1 MIKEAAQPAD
11 APEHRIEGEDAMKRV
26 LEQLRRTTAAC
37 AILVAGV
44 SALAPVALGQSAP
57 GYAPPRLNDG
67 RPDLEGTWTNASI
80 TNMQRD
86 ANRPNLVL
94 TEQEA
99 AEEEGTDYYNNRTR
113 EDAKPN
119 DPNDTRLLD
128 GTDLLSGG
136 GYNAFWVDQGTK
148 VAAVKGQLRSS
159 WIVEPANGRIP
170 YKSAPG
176 RPAPAP
182 VTTASPSS
190 PTPKPS
196 ATAPGRISV
205 QGPGAVDRNAGG
217 GYGSYN
223 GPETRPLG
231 DRCLIGFGNTGG
243 PVMTNVLYNNH
254 YQIVQAPDHVMILV
268 EMVHD
273 ARIIPISRE
282 RVRPEVIKPWLGDS
296 IGWYEGDTLVVET
309 RNVHP
314 MQRGYLSP
322 KGKLTERFI
331 RWSDTQITYEFT
343 VEDETLYTQPWKGE
357 MALNLSKEPLYEY
370 ACHEGNYSM
379 PGILAGARKQ
389 EREGKIVAANADEE
403 GR

>member
-1 MIKEAAQPAD
+1 MSGLVG
-11 APEHRIEGEDAMKRV
+11 R
-26 LEQLRRTTAAC
+26 LFRTTVVCGALLAGFGLTAAG
-37 AILVAGV
+37 AY
-44 SALAPVALGQSAP
+44 GQSAP
-57 GYAPPRLNDG
+57 GYKVPKLSDG

-86 ANRPNLVL
+86 AKRPQLVL
-94 TEQEA
+94 TPEEAA
-99 AEEEGTDYYNNRTR
+99 AEEGSDYYNNRTR

-148 VAAVKGQLRSS
+148 VASVKGQLRSS

-170 YKSAPG
+170 YKAAPG
-176 RPAPAP
+176 RPVQASAPAP
-182 VTTASPSS
+182 AASPS
-190 PTPKPS
+190 PVPRPS
-196 ATAPGRISV
+196 ATAPGKITV
-205 QGPGAVDRNAGG
+205 QGPGPVDRNAGG
-217 GYGSYN
+217 GFGSYN
-223 GPETRPLG
+223 GPEMRPIG
-231 DRCLIGFGNTGG
+231 ERCLIGFGNTGG

-254 YQIVQAPDHVMILV
+254 YQIVQSPDHVMIMV

-273 ARIIPISRE
+273 ARIIPITRE
-282 RVRPEVIKPWLGDS
+282 RTRPDVIKPWLGDS

-309 RNVHP
+309 RNVNP
-314 MQRGYLSP
+314 IQRGYLSP
-322 KGKLTERFI
+322 KGKLTERFT

-357 MALNLSKEPLYEY
+357 MALNLSREPIYEY
-370 ACHEGNYSM
+370 ACHEGNYAM
-379 PGILAGARKQ
+379 EGILAGARKQ
-389 EREGKIVAANADEE
+389 EAEGKVVAANADEE